1 MCAEFSEQY
10 NPNFPALCINRTSFP
25 EAKHIGQANSV
36 SIQSPHNNLH
46 ESFSSTDISLCKAKS
61 LGTSLASPTGET
73 DITLPASWTGE
84 KSVLLKSLLLHNSVF
99 SSFDLGAKAAAVPH
113 SES

>member
-10 NPNFPALCINRTSFP
+10 SPNFAALCINRTSFP

-36 SIQSPHNNLH
+36 SIQSPHNILQA
-46 ESFSSTDISLCKAKS
+46 SSSTDISLCKAKS

-73 DITLPASWTGE
+73 AITLPASWTGE